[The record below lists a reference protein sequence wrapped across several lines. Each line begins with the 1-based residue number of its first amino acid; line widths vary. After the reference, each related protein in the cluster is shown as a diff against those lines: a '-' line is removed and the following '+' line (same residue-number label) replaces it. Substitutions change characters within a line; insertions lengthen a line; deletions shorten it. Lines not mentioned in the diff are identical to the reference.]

1 MRYPGGKGGAGV
13 FQTII
18 NQFPPHRVYVEAFAG
33 GANVFQRKAPA
44 SSSVLVEVDR
54 EQAERLRASTIGRPG
69 VEVLHASAFD
79 VLSSYPWVGDE
90 LVYLD
95 PPYLHATR
103 KDLSLY
109 RHELSD
115 AQHLALLDLAAS
127 IPAMVA
133 ISGYRH
139 AMYDEWAAMNGW
151 RSIDFQAMTRRG
163 VATETLWMNYAPPA
177 RLADYAYAGQ
187 DFRER
192 ERIKRKAARFVAKWD
207 KLPALERHA
216 IVSAMGDR
224 WGAAAPVEFGEVTR
238 SPASSAAVAVRAGA
252 VGIGDEI
259 SRPATM
265 ETAMRTGSPV
275 MSMEYRQ

>member
-18 NQFPPHRVYVEAFAG
+18 NQFPPHRVYIEAFAG

-44 SSSVLVEVDR
+44 ASSILVEVDR
-54 EQAERLRASTIGRPG
+54 EQADKLRALTIARPG

-103 KDLSLY
+103 KDLALY
-109 RHELSD
+109 RHELTD
-115 AQHLALLDLAAS
+115 ADHRRLLELAAR

-139 AMYDEWAAMNGW
+139 PLYDEWAAMNGW
-151 RSIDFQAMTRRG
+151 RSIDFKAMTRRG
-163 VATETLWMNYAPPA
+163 PATETMWMNYAPPA
-177 RLADYAYAGQ
+177 RLADYSYAGS

-192 ERIKRKAARFVAKWD
+192 ERIKRKASRFVAKWD
-207 KLPALERHA
+207 KLPELERHA

-224 WGAAAPVEFGEVTR
+224 WR
-238 SPASSAAVAVRAGA
+238 AAVAVEPGE
-252 VGIGDEI
+252 V
-259 SRPATM
+259 SSSPAP
-265 ETAMRTGSPV
+265 A
-275 MSMEYRQ
+275 MEYRADLIAEACEAAR